1 MKKPINNPGQAIVKL
16 LAEQRETLE
25 RIEKQIDFMSEGVK
39 EMREDIK
46 QMRQKIR
53 KKIPA

>member
-1 MKKPINNPGQAIVKL
+1 MVKI

-39 EMREDIK
+39 GVREDIK
-46 QMRQKIR
+46 QMRPKIH